1 MNPVPSEERH
11 VVDAVVHHPRL
22 QDLPRSLRERTRMN
36 RFAKDLARWLVGR
49 PREELGALARVVT
62 VVARRELRDA
72 RRLCQ
77 ERPLLAV
84 EAAARTVEA
93 LWPLLRGPE
102 LPDPPESEPPPPPGE
117 GEDGDGEGEGGGGA
131 GGAASESDDDGEE
144 GMSVPGGGA
153 GGGGAGDGEDDEG
166 DGEGAEDGEDGE
178 GDEDADGEEDD
189 DADGE
194 ENEDADDGPEAE
206 EAEDSPEEDGLDPLD
221 VLESLAELGPIADPE
236 LDALAER
243 LREAM
248 GGDEGDGD
256 GGQETVDIASA
267 AADLLAEAGVG
278 QAAAEGALQTDRVAR
293 HLERFL
299 PGVGWSAAPGAL
311 EHTLLNQLDG
321 LVTLLEKLDD
331 LKELADALGRMEE
344 PTKERGV
351 LQGGREEVV
360 GVHLS
365 GEVNNALPSELALLA
380 DPETEDLFY
389 QRYTEHRLISLELT
403 GEGDQGAS
411 AGDKRGPVIACIDT
425 SGSMQGAPEL
435 AAKALVLAVCRRVL
449 PRNRAVHLI
458 LFGGQGE
465 RTELRLK
472 RGRGGLESLLAFLRA
487 SFHSGTDFD
496 GPLLRAMDL
505 LEERD
510 LLRADVLVV
519 TDGLCR
525 ASRSVI
531 ERVVDVRDATGARV
545 WSVVLGRSDTRG
557 VEPFSHEVLT
567 LDPDAAAQASGLL
580 RGLES
585 GTRTRWTRSPDAR

>member
-1 MNPVPSEERH
+1 VNPVPSEERH

-102 LPDPPESEPPPPPGE
+102 LPDPPEDEPPPPPGD
-117 GEDGDGEGEGGGGA
+117 GEGDGEGDAGGGVGGAGASGEEDEDADEEAQPGGGA
-131 GGAASESDDDGEE
+131 GGAGGSGEGDESGEDEGDANGEAEDDGDAEE
-144 GMSVPGGGA
+144 GEA
-153 GGGGAGDGEDDEG
+153 DGEDDSEG
-166 DGEGAEDGEDGE
+166 GDDAES
-178 GDEDADGEEDD
+178 ADD
-189 DADGE
+189 DA
-194 ENEDADDGPEAE
+194 
-206 EAEDSPEEDGLDPLD
+206 LDPLD
-221 VLESLAELGPIADPE
+221 VLESLAEMGPIADPE

-248 GGDEGDGD
+248 GGDEGSGEA
-256 GGQETVDIASA
+256 GQETVDIASA

-311 EHTLLNQLDG
+311 EHTLLTQLDG

-344 PTKERGV
+344 PTRERG
-351 LQGGREEVV
+351 LLEGGREEVV
-360 GVHLS
+360 GVHLG
-365 GEVNNALPSELALLA
+365 GEVSHALPSELALLA

-389 QRYTEHRLISLELT
+389 QRLTEHRLISLELT

-449 PRNRAVHLI
+449 PRNRTVHLI

-472 RGRGGLESLLAFLRA
+472 RGRGGLEALLEFLQA

-505 LEERD
+505 LEERE
-510 LLRADVLVV
+510 LLRADILVV

-525 ASRSVI
+525 ASRAVI

-585 GTRTRWTRSPDAR
+585 GRRSPWTRSPDNR